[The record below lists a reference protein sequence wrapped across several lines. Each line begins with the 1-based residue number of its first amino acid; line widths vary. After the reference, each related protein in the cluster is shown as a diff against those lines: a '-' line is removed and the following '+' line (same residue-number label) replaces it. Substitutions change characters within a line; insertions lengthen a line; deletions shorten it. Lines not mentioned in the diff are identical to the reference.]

1 MTWRVDFFFQR
12 NRQRNG
18 IMRLEV
24 DDRGVHDGKAIVG
37 KAERDVWTIWYA
49 AEHGHA
55 EQVRGLLDRQMIHVD
70 AREPR
75 MQWTALHLAARHAQD
90 DVIAVLLAFRANV
103 DLVDKDGNT
112 PLHLCAGY
120 GSFKACVRLL
130 EGGADTQCLNH
141 AKLTALDVAVK
152 MDRRDVVQLLQS
164 WIPVEMTAAQRREKQ
179 QRVQAFVTDQDR
191 ALQQEPE
198 AIYLQLRALRAKEAA
213 LGPTHPGIVANL
225 TKLSKLYKAECRP
238 DDALAAMRRA
248 VNVQT
253 LHTVAND
260 LNLAILRNNLAALL
274 FAYRD
279 RWPTAVEESVAL
291 LQQALAVFST
301 GSSHNADSAMCLE
314 NLCICLKYSSQHALA
329 DGFMLDLLAQFH
341 GTFGMEHEKVLGLQL
356 SLASKYIAQKRFKEG
371 LALYATCL
379 DITAKKHGQRD
390 VAVAHCHD
398 YIGRAYFVMGDF
410 KMAEQ
415 ALRASLAILLALF
428 DASHEQVIRGHNNLA
443 VVAIAQ
449 QDANDVRARLSSL

>member
-1 MTWRVDFFFQR
+1 ML
-12 NRQRNG
+12 
-18 IMRLEV
+18 LEV
-24 DDRGVHDGKAIVG
+24 DDRGVRDGKTIVG

-55 EQVRGLLDRQMIHVD
+55 DQVRGLLDRQMIHVN

-90 DVIAVLLAFRANV
+90 DVIGVLLAFRANV

-120 GSFKACVRLL
+120 GSFKSCVRLL

-152 MDRRDVVQLLQS
+152 MDHRDVVQLLQS
-164 WIPVEMTAAQRREKQ
+164 WVPVEMTAAQRREKQ
-179 QRVQAFVTDQDR
+179 RRVQAFVTDDDR

-225 TKLSKLYKAECRP
+225 SKLSKLYKAECRP
-238 DDALAAMRRA
+238 DDALDAMRRA
-248 VNVQT
+248 VDVQT
-253 LHTVAND
+253 LHAVAND

-279 RWPTAVEESVAL
+279 RWPNAVEESVAL
-291 LQQALAVFST
+291 LQQSLAVFSAVT
-301 GSSHNADSAMCLE
+301 GSSHVDYAMCLE
-314 NLCICLKYSSQHALA
+314 NLCICLKYSSQLALA
-329 DGFMLDLLAQFH
+329 DGFMLELLAQFH
-341 GTFGMEHEKVLGLQL
+341 DTFGMQHEKVLGLQL
-356 SLASKYIAQKRFKEG
+356 SLASKYIAQKRFQEG

-379 DITAKKHGQRD
+379 DITTKKYGQLD

-415 ALRASLAILLALF
+415 ALRASLAVLLALY
-428 DASHEQVIRGHNNLA
+428 DASHDQVIRGHNNLA

-449 QDANDVRARLSSL
+449 QDASVIRARLSSL